1 MEDLLIKKQMYG
13 IEKECSNYTPVSY
26 TVTTGRA
33 GASISVSQ
41 SKTFGTS
48 ISGDVQGINIGAQ
61 ASISSGVGYTLN
73 VPPRRSAY
81 VGFRVLY
88 EVESGTRIARFYD
101 GEEFSRNSYTVK
113 RPIRG
118 EYRLIYR

>member
-1 MEDLLIKKQMYG
+1 MEDLLTNVRYR
-13 IEKECSNYTPVSY
+13 KEWSNYTPVSY

-33 GASISVSQ
+33 GASISVNQ

-48 ISGDVQGINIGAQ
+48 ISGDVKGINIGAQ

-81 VGFRVLY
+81 VGFRVLEY
-88 EVESGTRIARFYD
+88 CTKWKVELELLDFT
-101 GEEFSRNSYTVK
+101 TVENLAE
-113 RPIRG
+113 IHI
-118 EYRLIYR
+118 L